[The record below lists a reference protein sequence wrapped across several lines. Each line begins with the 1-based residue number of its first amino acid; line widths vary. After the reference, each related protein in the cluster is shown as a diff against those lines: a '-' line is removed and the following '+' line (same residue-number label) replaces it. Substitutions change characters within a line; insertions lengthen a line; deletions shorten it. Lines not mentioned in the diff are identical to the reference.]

1 MRHEAIISLYKNVV
15 IVDDTAGAFDAEGN
29 SVLINEQ
36 EVQAETIRLQAEYNA
51 KKYQRD
57 RAKAYPSIPDQLDTL
72 YHGGYDAWKASID
85 VVKNK
90 YPKGVA

>member
-29 SVLINEQ
+29 LVPINEQ

>member
-1 MRHEAIISLYKNVV
+1 V